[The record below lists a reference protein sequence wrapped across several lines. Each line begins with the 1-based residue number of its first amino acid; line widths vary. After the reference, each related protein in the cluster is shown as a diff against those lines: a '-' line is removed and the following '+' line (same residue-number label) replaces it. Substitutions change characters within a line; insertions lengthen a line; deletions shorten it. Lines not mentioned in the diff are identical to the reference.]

1 MKISYN
7 WLREHVSINLAPE
20 EIAEILTNTGLEVES
35 FEKIET
41 IPGGLAGVVVGEV
54 ITCHKHPD
62 ADKLS
67 VTTVNVGGERLLP
80 IVCGA
85 PNVQA
90 GQKVLVATTGTTLH
104 TIDGKSFE
112 IKKAKIRGEVSEG
125 MICAE
130 DELGLGESHE
140 GIMVLPPETATGTPA
155 KEYFGITDDYVFEIG
170 LTPNRNDAMSHVGV
184 ARDLIAALNHM
195 HPHEAPRQ
203 LITACTDSFVVENEN
218 LDIEIQVEDPE
229 ACPRYSGVT
238 MTNVKVRPS
247 PDWLKNY
254 LLAIG
259 LRPINNL
266 VDISNFVLHETGHP
280 THFFD
285 ADKIAGKK
293 VIVKK
298 LPAGTEFTTLDAIE
312 HTLSE
317 NDLMICDANG
327 GMCMAGIYGGID
339 SGVTEQT
346 RNIFIESAFF
356 DPKTIRKTARLH
368 AMNTDSSFRFERGV
382 DPNATL
388 YVLRRAALL
397 IKELAGGQVSSQVK
411 DFYPRPVKPL
421 HIPVMYKN
429 IDRLIGISINH
440 DRLRDILI
448 FLGMEIISHDPAGFT
463 VEVPTYRS
471 EVTRQADI
479 IEEVLRIYGY
489 NNIPFPGQLR
499 ASLSSVPH
507 PDREYIQEL
516 TGNFLSDNGFIEII
530 NNSLTRTAYSAQ
542 FDFIN
547 EASVVKI
554 NNPLSN
560 DLGVMRQT
568 LLLSGMESIIYN
580 LNHKNQNLKFYEFGK
595 IYHQNPQTQSK
606 DVIKKYSE
614 QMHLALFITGQAQPE
629 NWHAQQQPV
638 DVYLL
643 RSFVEGILRRLNV
656 SPDSLAAT
664 SASATYFETGL
675 QLESYGRPVVEFG
688 EIKRSVL
695 QHFDIRQP
703 VFYANLDWEL
713 ILGLHKNNKINYQPV
728 SKFPE
733 VRRDLALLIDEN
745 VTFAELRKI
754 ALDTERNILQHV
766 GLFDVYEGEKIPEGK
781 KSYALSFILQDN
793 HRTLTDRIIDKT
805 MTRIADAL
813 KQKTGAELR
822 K

>member
-7 WLREHVSINLAPE
+7 WLKEHVSVDLAPE

-54 ITCHKHPD
+54 MTCHKHPD

-67 VTTVNVGGERLLP
+67 VTTVNIGGERVLP

-104 TIDGKSFE
+104 TSDGKSFE
-112 IKKAKIRGEVSEG
+112 IKKAKIRGEASEG

-140 GIMVLPPETATGTPA
+140 GIMVLPAEIVVGTPA
-155 KEYFGITDDYVFEIG
+155 KEYFNITDDYVFEIG

-195 HPHEAPRQ
+195 HPHEDPKQ
-203 LITACTDSFVVENEN
+203 LFTACTDSFKVENEN
-218 LDIEIQVEDPE
+218 LNIEIQVDDPE

-238 MTNVKVRPS
+238 MTNVKVQPS

-298 LPAGTEFTTLDAIE
+298 LPAGTKFTTLDE
-312 HTLSE
+312 VERTLSE

-327 GMCMAGIYGGID
+327 GMCMAGIYGGIH

-397 IKELAGGQVSSQVK
+397 VKELAGGEVSSQVK
-411 DFYPRPVKPL
+411 DFYPEPVKPL
-421 HIPVMYKN
+421 QIPVTYRN
-429 IDRLIGISINH
+429 IDRLIGISIEH
-440 DRLRDILI
+440 DRIRDILT
-448 FLGMEIISHDPAGFT
+448 FLGMEIISHDAEGFT
-463 VEVPTYRS
+463 VEVPTFKA
-471 EVTRQADI
+471 EVTREADV

-489 NNIPFPGQLR
+489 NNIPFPEQLR
-499 ASLSSVPH
+499 ASLSSVPL

-516 TGNFLSDNGFIEII
+516 TGNFLSDNGFREII
-530 NNSLTRTAYSAQ
+530 NNSLTRAAYSAQ
-542 FDFIN
+542 FDFIK
-547 EASVVKI
+547 EASEVKI

-568 LLLSGMESIIYN
+568 LLLSGLESVLYN
-580 LNHKNQNLKFYEFGK
+580 LNHKNQHLKFYEFGK
-595 IYHQNPQTQSK
+595 IYLQNPEAQSK
-606 DVIKKYSE
+606 DVTKKYNE
-614 QMHLALFITGQAQPE
+614 QLRLALFITGQAQPE

-643 RSFVEGILRRLNV
+643 RSYVEGILRRLNI
-656 SPDSLAAT
+656 SPDSLTAMP
-664 SASATYFETGL
+664 ASATWFETGL
-675 QLESYGRPVVEFG
+675 QLESNGRRVVEFG
-688 EIKRSVL
+688 KINRSVL

-703 VFYANLDWEL
+703 VFYAEFDWEL
-713 ILGLHKNNKINYQPV
+713 MLGLHKNNKINYQPV
-728 SKFPE
+728 AKFPE
-733 VRRDLALLIDEN
+733 VRRDLALLVDEN

-766 GLFDVYEGEKIPEGK
+766 GLFDVYEGEKIPKGK
-781 KSYALSFILQDN
+781 KSYALSFALQDDR
-793 HRTLTDRIIDKT
+793 RTLTDKIIDKT
-805 MTRIADAL
+805 MNRIADAL